1 MTHSSDTVLGNEQRH
16 GHSTGTDRLNDRLIK
31 LPGPEVASNQPL
43 WGPRDQSFHLMAK
56 ERSSL
61 NAPTVIDLW
70 PEGVPGQLPA
80 PPAPQS
86 DGDRCWSIHSP
97 SMTVFP
103 PPNPA
108 PAAPIILVIPGGGYQ
123 RNGWLNG
130 GLRIARWL
138 NSIGIT
144 AAVLKYRLHEYDDPA
159 QLQDAQRALRILRL
173 RAAEWGGAPQNI
185 GVIGSS
191 AGGHLA
197 AYLSTAWDQD
207 TGCASDPMAGVSARP
222 DFQLLLYPVITGRE
236 DLAHIGSRDAIMG
249 ETPAAARID
258 AFSIEKKV
266 RPDTP
271 PTFIVATA
279 VDEVVPVENSLLLY
293 QALLRANVSADLHL
307 YQEGPHGFSTRHHGL
322 PVDQWTAVAQRWMIH
337 HNFLPPPLIH

>member
-1 MTHSSDTVLGNEQRH
+1 
-16 GHSTGTDRLNDRLIK
+16 
-31 LPGPEVASNQPL
+31 
-43 WGPRDQSFHLMAK
+43 MAAD
-56 ERSSL
+56 RSSL
-61 NAPTVIDLW
+61 NSPTIIDLW
-70 PEGVPGQLPA
+70 PEGVPGQVPD

-86 DGDRCWSIHSP
+86 DGERCWSIHSP

-103 PPNPA
+103 SPKPTS
-108 PAAPIILVIPGGGYQ
+108 AAPLILVIPGGGYQ

-144 AAVLKYRLHEYDDPA
+144 AAVLKYRLNEYDYPA
-159 QLQDAQRALRILRL
+159 QLQDAQRALRILRQ
-173 RAAEWGGAPQNI
+173 RAADFGRSPENI

-197 AYLSTAWDQD
+197 AHLSTAWDLD
-207 TGCASDPMAGVSARP
+207 TGLASDPMAEISARP

-236 DLAHIGSRDAIMG
+236 VLGHIGSRTAIIG
-249 ETPAAARID
+249 TKPTAAQID
-258 AFSIEKKV
+258 VFSIENHV

-279 VDEVVPVENSLLLY
+279 ADEVVPVENSLLLY
-293 QALLRANVSADLHL
+293 QALLQAHVSVDLHL

-322 PVDQWTAVAQRWMIH
+322 PVDRWTAAALHWMQH
-337 HNFLPPPLIH
+337 HNFLSYP